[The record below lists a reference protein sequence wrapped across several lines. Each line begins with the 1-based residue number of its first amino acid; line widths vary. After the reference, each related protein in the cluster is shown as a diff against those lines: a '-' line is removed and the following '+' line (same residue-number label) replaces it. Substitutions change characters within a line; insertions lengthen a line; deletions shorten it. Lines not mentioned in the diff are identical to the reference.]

1 MNVENRILLYTSEIS
16 PLIFEK
22 YRRRLMIENIS
33 TIVIVSSAFVTAA
46 AIIVKS
52 IITYTH

>member
-1 MNVENRILLYTSEIS
+1 MNVENWILLYTSEIS

-33 TIVIVSSAFVTAA
+33 TIVIAFSAFVTAA
-46 AIIVKS
+46 VI
-52 IITYTH
+52 